1 MLRSPQIAG
10 RIVFGMAALASVS
23 AAAAEPPTRTITVS
37 ALAEFEVPPTEV
49 VLSLAVVTENE
60 DLLIAKHIND
70 GYTRDMLKLGA
81 KYNVPPERFE
91 LDTLS
96 IQPKYEG
103 KTYFGRGELVGYVV
117 TRGIDVTLRDFDQLE
132 PVLSDALSAGANRVS
147 GILWRTMD
155 HRKHQFE
162 ARRRAVEHAKE
173 KAGHLA
179 ELNGLKLGRAT
190 KIEEDVEGRWDRRT
204 GGFGGVGGISGAAPP
219 SPDGSA
225 PVDHRFR
232 LVSAQPKLRPAPRE
246 EPVEHAS
253 GTIAPG
259 TITVSAEVMITFE
272 LLPLDE

>member
-1 MLRSPQIAG
+1 MSHASHIVG
-10 RIVFGMAALASVS
+10 RIALGMAALAAVS
-23 AAAAEPPTRTITVS
+23 AAGAEPPARTITVS
-37 ALAEFEVPPTEV
+37 AMAEFEVPPTEV

-60 DLLIAKHIND
+60 DLLIAKQFND
-70 GYTRDMLKLGA
+70 AFTRDVLKLGA
-81 KYNVPPERFE
+81 KHSVPAEHFE

-103 KTYFGRGELVGYVV
+103 KSYFGRGELVGYVV

-132 PVLSDALSAGANRVS
+132 PVLSGALAAGANRVG

-173 KAGHLA
+173 KASHLA
-179 ELNGLKLGRAT
+179 ELNGLKLGRAI
-190 KIEEDVEGRWDRRT
+190 KIEEDVEGRWNRET
-204 GGFGGVGGISGAAPP
+204 GGFGGIGAISGAAPP
-219 SPDGSA
+219 SPDGPG

-232 LVSAQPKLRPAPRE
+232 LVSAQPKLRPATRE
-246 EPVEHAS
+246 EPVQHTS
-253 GTIAPG
+253 GTVAPG